1 MVTIRPKT
9 VITFRMHGA
18 RVHEARTDLSVRDH
32 TITIDERKESGG
44 TNQGIAPVEMLLASL
59 VGCTNRITHKLAARH
74 GVEILDMAID
84 LESQYDRRG
93 SQLMEEVAIPFP
105 EINLNIVVT
114 TDADDERMER
124 VQTDLRK
131 FCPVAKVLRQAGTT
145 INENWTIERP

>member
-9 VITFRMHGA
+9 VITFRMRGA
-18 RVHEARTDLSVRDH
+18 RVHEARTDLTVRDH
-32 TITIDERKESGG
+32 AVTIDERTESGG

-74 GVEILDMAID
+74 GVDIKDMTID

-93 SQLMEEVAIPFP
+93 SQLMEDIAVPFP
-105 EINLNIVVT
+105 EITLNIDVT
-114 TDADDERMER
+114 TDADEARMER
-124 VQTDLRK
+124 VQTELPK

-145 INENWTIERP
+145 INENWTVKRP